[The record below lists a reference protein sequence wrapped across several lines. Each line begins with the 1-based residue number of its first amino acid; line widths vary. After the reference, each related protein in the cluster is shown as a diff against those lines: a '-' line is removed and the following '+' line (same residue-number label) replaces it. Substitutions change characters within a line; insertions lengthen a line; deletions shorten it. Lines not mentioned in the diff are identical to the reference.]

1 MDEHTTDGLKDTAR
15 QHANRDEVRA
25 GIPLLF
31 TMVTA
36 GLLAA
41 YAAHPYLPGEIA
53 KWTATIGVFCIVAH
67 VTGIVY
73 SWTYSTL
80 RARGEDDD

>member
-1 MDEHTTDGLKDTAR
+1 MDDATNQGLKDTAR

-53 KWTATIGVFCIVAH
+53 KWMATIGVFGIVAH
-67 VTGIVY
+67 ATGIVY
-73 SWTYSTL
+73 SWAYSIL
-80 RARGEDDD
+80 RARGDDDD